1 MSTVLRLAAQSST
14 AVTDASLVQAG
25 RRGEAWAQEELF
37 RRHGRMAIGLAHRL
51 VPNDPEVDDIVQD
64 CFVSALRRLHKL
76 ENPQAFSSW
85 LGSIV
90 VHAVSN
96 HLRRRRLLS
105 RLGLITPESVDLDAI
120 ASPDAPAEVAVELRR
135 VYALLQH
142 LPVEQRVALVLRRID
157 GMEIPQIALNMGLSS
172 STVKRRLKA
181 AEEALERSR

>member
-14 AVTDASLVQAG
+14 AASDASLVQAG
-25 RRGEAWAQEELF
+25 RRGEAWAQQELF

-105 RLGLITPESVDLDAI
+105 RLGLITPESVDLDTI
-120 ASPDAPAEVAVELRR
+120 ASPNAPAEVAIELRR

-142 LPVEQRVALVLRRID
+142 LPVEQRVALVLRRIE
-157 GMEIPQIALNMGLSS
+157 GMEIPQIALNMRLSS

>member
-1 MSTVLRLAAQSST
+1 MSKVLRLAAQSST
-14 AVTDASLVQAG
+14 ATSDASLVQAG
-25 RRGEAWAQEELF
+25 RRGETWAQEELF

-51 VPNDPEVDDIVQD
+51 APNDPDIDDIVQD
-64 CFVSALRRLHKL
+64 CFVSALRRLQAL
-76 ENPQAFSSW
+76 ENPQAFASW

-105 RLGLITPESVDLDAI
+105 RLGLITPESIDLDTI
-120 ASPDAPAEVAVELRR
+120 ASPNAPGDVAVELRR

-142 LPVEQRVALVLRRID
+142 LPVEQRVALILRRVD
-157 GMEIPQIALNMGLSS
+157 GMEIPQIAQAMGLSP